1 MIAPPDGRTVPVA
14 TADRY
19 IDRRVAEDEAWRLDW
34 GWQVNC
40 QSGVPL
46 GTPFGERIVDNGS
59 LSAQANRVFRRTR
72 SYLWCLGDRKQP
84 FPAPKDC
91 PPAARIPKVAP

>member
-1 MIAPPDGRTVPVA
+1 VPVGIP
-14 TADRY
+14 DPC

-34 GWQVNC
+34 GWQANC
-40 QSGVPL
+40 QGGSL
-46 GTPFGERIVDNGS
+46 ILTPFGAGILEIGS

-72 SYLWCLGDRKQP
+72 SYLWCLGDPNQP

-91 PPAARIPKVAP
+91 PPAARIAKGTP